1 MISANVLMKQLELK
15 QHQLDLNQIV
25 RICGRLNQH
34 LTSNLKR
41 RQDLAKQKAPKH
53 NSLGAFY
60 LFNCR
65 L

>member
-34 LTSNLKR
+34 LTSNLK
-41 RQDLAKQKAPKH
+41 KEGKI
-53 NSLGAFY
+53 
-60 LFNCR
+60 
-65 L
+65 